1 MSLYCAYLF
10 LVKSIPKFC
19 ILFYAIISGIV
30 FLISLYSVVVCISLI
45 PTAAANTHTHTHTH
59 AHTHPFNNKY

>member
-19 ILFYAIISGIV
+19 ILFYAIVSGIV
-30 FLISLYSVVVCISLI
+30 FLISLYSVVVCIPLI
-45 PTAAANTHTHTHTH
+45 PTAAAPPPHTHS
-59 AHTHPFNNKY
+59 FNNKY